1 MKLDKNPYKR
11 GINMLK
17 STPTYLEGHIKNNA
31 GTNDA
36 TLYSSTGGER
46 FEIWYYGALFPTGE
60 SQNHFPHISGFDFS
74 PLKIVARD
82 TETGENLLLF
92 DRASYGYSALFRDVF
107 SEPQKQ
113 YRPLIRYEAPAGR
126 IHIDLEYGVPYERE
140 RSKFH
145 FNAMG
150 YVLLRDGRA
159 IPWEQAKRDGF
170 TQISLSLET
179 EEGEIIEFAS
189 EYLAYSIFI
198 GDSQAD

>member
-1 MKLDKNPYKR
+1 MQLYTPAQEGKGLKY
-11 GINMLK
+11 GIMERCSLQQK
-17 STPTYLEGHIKNNA
+17 ARTSSPTLVVST
-31 GTNDA
+31 
-36 TLYSSTGGER
+36 
-46 FEIWYYGALFPTGE
+46 FP
-60 SQNHFPHISGFDFS
+60 

-82 TETGENLLLF
+82 AETGENLLLF
-92 DRASYGYSALFRDVF
+92 DRAGYGYSALFRDVF

-113 YRPLIRYEAPAGR
+113 YRPLTRYGAPVGR
-126 IHIDLEYGVPYERE
+126 VHINLEYDVPYEQE

-179 EEGEIIEFAS
+179 EEGHIIEFAS
-189 EYLAYSIFI
+189 EYLAYSSFM
-198 GDSQAD
+198 GSSQAD

>member
-1 MKLDKNPYKR
+1 
-11 GINMLK
+11 MLK
-17 STPTYLEGHIKNNA
+17 STPTYLEGHIKNHS

-46 FEIWYYGALFPTGE
+46 FEIWYYGALFPAAENPG
-60 SQNHFPHISGFDFS
+60 QFPHISGFDFS

-92 DRASYGYSALFRDVF
+92 DRAGYGYSALFRDVF

-113 YRPLIRYEAPAGR
+113 YRPLTRYEAPAGR
-126 IHIDLEYGVPYERE
+126 IHIVLEYDVPYEQE

-145 FNAMG
+145 FNTMG

-170 TQISLSLET
+170 TQISLFLET
-179 EEGEIIEFAS
+179 EEGQMIEFAS
-189 EYLAYSIFI
+189 EYLAYSSFM
-198 GDSQAD
+198 DSSQTD